1 MDAKSHPG
9 VRAGHGNESIS
20 PHTKTLYPSKSCS
33 NQRRAIPFPRPFPSH
48 LSSPAH
54 LLLAPCTLPP
64 SSPPKFT
71 QPRKSRSHLS
81 HSVALR
87 SPPKIT
93 RPENPNL
100 GRFSTEF
107 YLFNGG
113 TFIHARARAWLSLF
127 FPLIRSKFHF
137 STKWICFRNLD
148 RNSISDIWSGSFQ
161 EENQSD
167 LCSSFIRL
175 LWNLEFDDRSHFFFV
190 FYASFW
196 SIHKSHLCRF
206 KRWIF

>member
-127 FPLIRSKFHF
+127 FPPHPLQIPLFDQVDMLSEFRSQFDIGYLIRELSGGESKRSLLELYPFIMEF
-137 STKWICFRNLD
+137 GIWWYEPLFFCILCF
-148 RNSISDIWSGSFQ
+148 I
-161 EENQSD
+161 
-167 LCSSFIRL
+167 
-175 LWNLEFDDRSHFFFV
+175 LEHS
-190 FYASFW
+190 
-196 SIHKSHLCRF
+196 
-206 KRWIF
+206 